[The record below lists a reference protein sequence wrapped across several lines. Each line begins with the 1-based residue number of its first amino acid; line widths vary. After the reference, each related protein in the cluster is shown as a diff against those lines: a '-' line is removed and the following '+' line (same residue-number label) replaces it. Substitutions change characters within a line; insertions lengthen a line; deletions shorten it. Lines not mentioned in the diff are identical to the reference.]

1 MRARAQETASQIAL
15 LQRDGE
21 GDWYL
26 YDFSEGGVHAVNIHF
41 VRRLL
46 ITTGADVSMDDFS
59 AFVEIRRCKKSC
71 S

>member
-1 MRARAQETASQIAL
+1 MRSRAQETASQIAL

-41 VRRLL
+41 VQKV
-46 ITTGADVSMDDFS
+46 ADNYRS
-59 AFVEIRRCKKSC
+59 RCLHG
-71 S
+71 